1 MKIPFSLEHRNK
13 SFQKLNV
20 LFICVFL
27 FFTGIFTAQTRLSQ
41 GSNED
46 RQVKK
51 DQDSL
56 IPVSRNLPNKETTD
70 EEKPKI
76 QEYLIISHE
85 NDTTFVD
92 TTLTIQKDYKFN
104 YLRKDNF
111 GLIPFS
117 NLGQTYNT
125 LTYNFE
131 NTSLM
136 PEFGARAKHF
146 NYMEI
151 EDINYYR
158 VPTPLTELFFRS
170 AFEQGQLVDSFFT
183 VNTSPQFNFSVAYK
197 GLRSLGK
204 YQHILTSV
212 GNFRVTGNYNSK
224 NGRYTAKGH
233 VVTQDLMNQENGG
246 LPDDSLEDFES
257 GDPEFIERS
266 ILKVNFENAESMLLG
281 KRYHLNH
288 AYKILKPNDSV
299 AKNSLDVSHIIS
311 YETKYYQY
319 EQSSAQT
326 AIFGDA
332 FNTSNLSDKV
342 TLTTLYNQLQ
352 LNYGNNILG
361 NFQFNAS
368 LDQYNYGYNR
378 LVTLNGETITNR
390 LIGDVLAVGGK
401 YHKFYRG
408 FELNGDVGV
417 NLSGDFQ
424 GNYIKGDASIKLTDD
439 IKASALINHSSKAP
453 NYNALLYQSNYIN
466 YNWQNKLN
474 NIETQQIAF
483 KLESEKIANVSI
495 DFSTINNYTYFKEDE
510 ITNQVAAFQSNS
522 IINYLRVRLQKEIKV
537 GKFALNAT
545 VEYQNVKDTDT
556 VLNVPEFNTRSTL
569 YFSSHLFNKAMFLQ
583 TGVTVN
589 YFTKYYMN
597 AYSPVLAE
605 FYVQKERKYGEFPR
619 LDFFINAKIRQ
630 TRLYLK
636 AEHFNSS
643 FTGYDYYSSPR
654 NPYRD
659 FIVRFGV
666 VWNFFL

>member
-1 MKIPFSLEHRNK
+1 MKIQFLVKHRNK
-13 SFQKLNV
+13 SLQTLNV
-20 LFICVFL
+20 VLICVFL
-27 FFTGIFTAQTRLSQ
+27 FFTCILTSQTKPIKSLGENVLGKKNQNPSLASKNLSD
-41 GSNED
+41 ED
-46 RQVKK
+46 
-51 DQDSL
+51 
-56 IPVSRNLPNKETTD
+56 VSE

-76 QEYLIISHE
+76 QDYLIISHK

-136 PEFGARAKHF
+136 PELGARARHF
-146 NYMEI
+146 NYIEI
-151 EDINYYR
+151 EDVNYYR
-158 VPTPLTELFFRS
+158 VPTPLTELFFRT

-204 YQHILTSV
+204 YQHILTST
-212 GNFRVTGNYNSK
+212 GNFRVTGNYNTE
-224 NGRYTAKGH
+224 NGKYAAKGH
-233 VVTQDLMNQENGG
+233 IVTQDLMNQENGG
-246 LPDDSLEDFES
+246 LRDESIENFES

-266 ILKVNFENAESMLLG
+266 ILEVNFEDAESILLG

-288 AYKILKPNDSV
+288 DYKIIKSNDSI
-299 AKNSLDVSHIIS
+299 AKNSLDVRHIFS
-311 YETKYYQY
+311 YETKYFQY
-319 EQSSAQT
+319 VQSSAQT
-326 AIFGDA
+326 SIFGDA
-332 FNTSNLSDKV
+332 FVTSGLSDKV
-342 TLTTLYNQLQ
+342 TLKTMYNQLQ
-352 LNYGNNILG
+352 LNYGNNLLG

-368 LDQYNYGYNR
+368 HDRYNYGYNR
-378 LVTLNGETITNR
+378 LVSLNGQTITNR
-390 LIGDVLAVGGK
+390 LKGAVVAVGGK
-401 YHKFYRG
+401 YHKFYKG
-408 FELNGDVGV
+408 FEINGDVGV
-417 NLSGDFQ
+417 NISGDFQ

-439 IKASALINHSSKAP
+439 IKASALINHSSKVP
-453 NYNALLYQSNYIN
+453 NYNAILYQSNYIN

-474 NIETQQIAF
+474 NTETQQIAF
-483 KLESEKIANVSI
+483 KLESEKIANISV
-495 DFSTINNYTYFKEDE
+495 DFSTINNYVYFKEDE
-510 ITNQVAAFQSNS
+510 NTNQVAAFQNNNT
-522 IINYLRVRLQKEIKV
+522 INYLRLRLQKEIKV

-545 VEYQNVKDTDT
+545 VEYQNVKDKDT
-556 VLNVPEFNTRSTL
+556 VLNVPEFNTRTSL

-583 TGVTVN
+583 TGVTLN

-597 AYSPVLAE
+597 AYNPVLAE
-605 FYVQKERKYGEFPR
+605 FYVQKERQFGEFPR
-619 LDFFINAKIRQ
+619 LDLFLNAKIRQ

-636 AEHFNSS
+636 AEHLNSA
-643 FTGYDYYSSPR
+643 FTGYNYYASPR

-659 FIVRFGV
+659 FILRFGV

>member
-1 MKIPFSLEHRNK
+1 
-13 SFQKLNV
+13 
-20 LFICVFL
+20 
-27 FFTGIFTAQTRLSQ
+27 
-41 GSNED
+41 
-46 RQVKK
+46 
-51 DQDSL
+51 
-56 IPVSRNLPNKETTD
+56 
-70 EEKPKI
+70 
-76 QEYLIISHE
+76 
-85 NDTTFVD
+85 
-92 TTLTIQKDYKFN
+92 
-104 YLRKDNF
+104 
-111 GLIPFS
+111 
-117 NLGQTYNT
+117 
-125 LTYNFE
+125 
-131 NTSLM
+131 
-136 PEFGARAKHF
+136 
-146 NYMEI
+146 
-151 EDINYYR
+151 
-158 VPTPLTELFFRS
+158 
-170 AFEQGQLVDSFFT
+170 
-183 VNTSPQFNFSVAYK
+183 VAYK

-246 LPDDSLEDFES
+246 LKDESLINFES

-266 ILKVNFENAESMLLG
+266 ILEVNFENAQSMLLG

-299 AKNSLDVSHIIS
+299 AKNSLDVSHVIS

-510 ITNQVAAFQSNS
+510 ITNQVVAFQSNS

-605 FYVQKERKYGEFPR
+605 FYVQKEGKYGEFPR